1 MRKAILN
8 SENRLTDIRTEYEGV
23 HKSVEVT
30 EEQVTDFLN
39 KLNNDYHVFYN
50 DVTKQ
55 FFFTKNISKI
65 KNDLRVNRDE
75 DLRNSDIYVM
85 NDIWTKWTEEQKNVI
100 SIYRQDL
107 RDYINNIKTIEDIDL
122 IEYPKLPDFI
132 ETI

>member
-85 NDIWTKWTEEQKNVI
+85 NDIWKKWTEEQKNVI

-107 RDYINNIKTIEDIDL
+107 RDYINNIKTI
-122 IEYPKLPDFI
+122 
-132 ETI
+132 

>member
-85 NDIWTKWTEEQKNVI
+85 NDIWKKWTEEQKNVI

-132 ETI
+132 KTI

>member
-55 FFFTKNISKI
+55 FFFTKKISKI
-65 KNDLRVNRDE
+65 KNDLRVNRDK
-75 DLRNSDIYVM
+75 DLRKSDIYVM

-122 IEYPKLPDFI
+122 TEYPKLPDFI
-132 ETI
+132 KTI

>member
-85 NDIWTKWTEEQKNVI
+85 NDIWKKWTEEQKNVI

-122 IEYPKLPDFI
+122 IEYPQLPDFI
-132 ETI
+132 KTI

>member
-132 ETI
+132 KTI